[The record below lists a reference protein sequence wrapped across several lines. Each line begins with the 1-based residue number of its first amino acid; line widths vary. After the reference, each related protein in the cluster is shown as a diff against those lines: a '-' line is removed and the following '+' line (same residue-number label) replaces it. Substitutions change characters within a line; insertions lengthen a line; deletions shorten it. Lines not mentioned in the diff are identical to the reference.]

1 VEVNASDVS
10 QECHW
15 ILKSRYRRK
24 EKDEG
29 LQRKVEMDCKRG
41 RLMFEVLMRFIIV
54 EGVAYGEYAY
64 EVPSNA
70 ECMLAVAKII

>member
-1 VEVNASDVS
+1 VSLDIEIEIS
-10 QECHW
+10 QERERW
-15 ILKSRYRRK
+15 
-24 EKDEG
+24 G
-29 LQRKVEMDCKRG
+29 LQRKVKMDCKRG